1 MWSRATLLEL
11 GCGGER
17 GRVLIPIRNQ
27 DGGLRGVLRYA
38 PTHERAPKMLAARG
52 TRLGLIPHP
61 AAEPSEW
68 VVLVGPP
75 DMISARSRGL
85 PASPSPAMTHGRPN
99 GRSCSSAGTSRSC
112 SIATKRG
119 GTLPLGS
126 LLT

>member
-1 MWSRATLLEL
+1 VWLGARPRADPDPQPE
-11 GCGGER
+11 
-17 GRVLIPIRNQ
+17 

-68 VVLVGPP
+68 VVLVEGPP

-85 PASPSPAMTHGRPN
+85 ARQRHPR
-99 GRSCSSAGTSRSC
+99 R
-112 SIATKRG
+112 
-119 GTLPLGS
+119 
-126 LLT
+126 